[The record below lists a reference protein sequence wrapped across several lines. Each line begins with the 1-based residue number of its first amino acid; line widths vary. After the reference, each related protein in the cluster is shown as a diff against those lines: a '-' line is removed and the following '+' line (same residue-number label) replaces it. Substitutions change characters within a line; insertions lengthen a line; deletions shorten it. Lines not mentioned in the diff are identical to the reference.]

1 MGPRGRGGN
10 VTQKANNPKQAL
22 VKLGKLLKPYMARI
36 IFVIVMALASTVLSI
51 IGPKIM
57 GEATTVLFEGL
68 LARVQGTGTVDFSE
82 ISRILTILTGIYVA
96 SFGFN
101 AVQSFVMAR
110 VSRNVTY
117 QLRSDVQA
125 KVDTLPLSYFDTH
138 TVGDVLSIVTNDIDV
153 IDINLTSS
161 ITQLLT
167 SITTIFGVLYMMI
180 TINWQMTLAAM
191 VILPVSIGI
200 MMFIFSRSQKFFTS
214 QQNTLG
220 EINSHIEEMYSAHV
234 VIKAYNGEEQS
245 KEKFGEINDRLYQS
259 AWKSN
264 FFSGIANPMMNFIGN
279 SGYVLISIMGG
290 WYASQGLISVGDIQ
304 SFIQYLRNFLNP
316 IAQLG
321 QISSQFQQLTAA
333 AERVFDYLE
342 EKEEVKDSPVEYDVD
357 AIEGSVAFEN
367 VNFGY
372 VEDKTIINNF
382 SIYVKPGQKVAI
394 VGPTGA
400 GKTTIVKLL
409 MRFYDVTS
417 GAIMVDG
424 IDIRHLKRS
433 DLRNL
438 IGMVLQDTW
447 LYSDTIMENIR
458 YGNLEASDDQVIE
471 AATEAQ
477 VDHFVRT
484 LSHGYQTVLDEDSS
498 NVSQGQKQLLT
509 IARAILADPKI
520 LILDEATSS
529 VDTRTEILIQQALD
543 TLMKGRTSFIIA
555 HRLSTIRN
563 ADIIIVMD
571 KGDIVEVGSH
581 EELLAQ
587 DGFYAVLYNSQFSE
601 EEE

>member
-200 MMFIFSRSQKFFTS
+200 MMFIFSRSQKFFTA

-543 TLMKGRTSFIIA
+543 TLMKGRTSLIIA

>member
-200 MMFIFSRSQKFFTS
+200 MMFIFSRSQKFFTA

-342 EKEEVKDSPVEYDVD
+342 EKEEIKDSPVEYDVD

-458 YGNLEASDDQVIE
+458 YGNLEATDDQVIE

>member
-101 AVQSFVMAR
+101 AIQSFVMAR

-200 MMFIFSRSQKFFTS
+200 MMFIFSRSQKFFTA